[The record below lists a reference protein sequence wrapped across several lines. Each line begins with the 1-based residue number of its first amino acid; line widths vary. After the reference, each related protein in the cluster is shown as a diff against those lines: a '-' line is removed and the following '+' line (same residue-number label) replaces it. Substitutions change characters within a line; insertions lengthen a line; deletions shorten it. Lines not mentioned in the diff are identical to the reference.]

1 MNNWQGLIA
10 LFIIFGLVFLSII
23 LWEVI
28 GRYNATKA
36 LLIAQK
42 QLDLQS
48 AALNA
53 AANAIVITDREGKCI
68 WVNPAFT
75 LVSGYSSEEMIGQKL
90 SKLKSGVQDETFYRE
105 LWQTI
110 LGGEVW
116 HGEIV
121 NKNKSGQLYIE
132 EMTIAPVRN
141 DHNEITH
148 FIAIKQ
154 DISKRKQIEVNL
166 QDANHRLKFQM
177 NEIQKL
183 KEELQVQVIRDSLTG
198 LYNRRFL
205 EESLDREIAHAR
217 RDGKSMCIAMIDVDN
232 FKSFN
237 DRYGHKAGDMILKSL
252 GDILQA
258 NTRKSDVS
266 CRYGG
271 EEFVVVMPNA
281 TTDGA
286 RRRAQQWRKAFQLL
300 QNSFNGQELQATISV
315 GLASFP
321 EHGKD
326 GENVLNA
333 ADKALYES
341 KRRGKNRVTVYQE
354 KVLD

>member
-1 MNNWQGLIA
+1 MEWQNGL
-10 LFIIFGLVFLSII
+10 LFFIGLVVIAVVVGI
-23 LWEVI
+23 LWAR
-28 GRYNATKA
+28 GNADRA
-36 LLIAQK
+36 VASLQEEL
-42 QLDLQS
+42 QLRL

-53 AANAIVITDREGKCI
+53 AANAIVITDRAGTCI

-75 LVSGYSSEEMIGQKL
+75 LVSGYSSEEMVGQKL
-90 SKLKSGVQDETFYRE
+90 SKLKSGVQNEAFYRN

-110 LGGEVW
+110 LGGQVW
-116 HGEIV
+116 HGDIV
-121 NKNKSGQLYIE
+121 NKNKQGQLYIE

-141 DHNEITH
+141 ERGDITH
-148 FIAIKQ
+148 FIAVKQ
-154 DISKRKQIEVNL
+154 DVTERKRTEVDL
-166 QDANHRLKFQM
+166 QDANRRLNFQM
-177 NEIQKL
+177 EEIQKL
-183 KEELQVQVIRDSLTG
+183 QEELQEQAIRDPLTG

-205 EESLDREIAHAR
+205 EESLDRELAHAR
-217 RDGKSMCIAMIDVDN
+217 RDKRNICIAMIDVDN

-237 DRYGHKAGDMILKSL
+237 DRYGHKVGDMILKSL
-252 GDILQA
+252 GDILLA

-281 TTDGA
+281 TTEGA
-286 RRRAQQWRKAFQLL
+286 RKRAHHWRKAFQLL

-321 EHGKD
+321 ADGKD
-326 GENVLNA
+326 WETVLHA
-333 ADKALYES
+333 ADEALYES

-354 KVLD
+354 KVTD

>member
-1 MNNWQGLIA
+1 MDWLSRLFFLIA
-10 LFIIFGLVFLSII
+10 
-23 LWEVI
+23 
-28 GRYNATKA
+28 A
-36 LLIAQK
+36 LLIVLIAAVFGLRSRSNK
-42 QLDLQS
+42 AFANLQEELQIRLT
-48 AALNA
+48 AMNV
-53 AANAIVITDREGKCI
+53 AANAIVITDHAGTCI

-75 LVSGYSSEEMIGQKL
+75 LITGFTAEEMIGQKL
-90 SKLKSGVQDETFYRE
+90 SKLKSGVQDEAFYRD

-110 LGGEVW
+110 IGGNVW
-116 HGEIV
+116 KGEII
-121 NKNKSGQLYIE
+121 NKNKAGQLYYE

-141 DHNEITH
+141 ERGEITH

-154 DISKRKQIEVNL
+154 DISERKRIEVDL
-166 QDANHRLKFQM
+166 QDANRRLNFQM
-177 NEIQKL
+177 KEIQTLQEKL
-183 KEELQVQVIRDSLTG
+183 QEQAIRDPLTS

-205 EESLDREIAHAR
+205 EENLDRELAHAR
-217 RDGKSMCIAMIDVDN
+217 RDEKNMCIAMIDVDN

-252 GDILQA
+252 GDILLA

-266 CRYGG
+266 CRFGG

-281 TTDGA
+281 TTEGA
-286 RRRAQQWRKAFQLL
+286 RKRAHHWRKAFQLL

-321 EHGKD
+321 EHGD
-326 GENVLNA
+326 DWETVLNA

-354 KVLD
+354 VPVENK

>member
-1 MNNWQGLIA
+1 MEWLNGIFLFIGLI
-10 LFIIFGLVFLSII
+10 LGIVVVGVYVSH
-23 LWEVI
+23 
-28 GRYNATKA
+28 GRTAKA
-36 LLIAQK
+36 LALAK
-42 QLDLQS
+42 DELQLHL

-53 AANAIVITDREGKCI
+53 AANAVVITDRDGNCI

-75 LVSGYSSEEMIGQKL
+75 AISGFSPAEMMGQKL
-90 SKLKSGVQDETFYRE
+90 SKLKSGVQDESFYRD

-110 LGGEVW
+110 AGGNIW
-116 HGEIV
+116 KGEII
-121 NKNKSGQLYIE
+121 NKNKAGQLYYE
-132 EMTIAPVRN
+132 EMTIAPMRN
-141 DHNEITH
+141 QRGEITH

-154 DISKRKQIEVNL
+154 DVTERKRTELDL
-166 QDANHRLKFQM
+166 QDANRRLNFQVG
-177 NEIQKL
+177 EIQKL
-183 KEELQVQVIRDSLTG
+183 REKLQEQAIRDSLTG

-205 EESLDREIAHAR
+205 EESLDREVAHAR
-217 RDGKSMCIAMIDVDN
+217 RANRSMCIAMIDVDN

-252 GDILQA
+252 GDILLS

-281 TTDGA
+281 TTDSA
-286 RRRAQQWRKAFQLL
+286 RKRAHQWRKAFQLL

-321 EHGKD
+321 EHGD
-326 GENVLNA
+326 DWETVLNA

-341 KRRGKNRVTVYQE
+341 KRRGKNRVTVHQE
-354 KVLD
+354 APTG